1 MKSSQTIAE
10 SIEKIENTISR
21 LISFLERNDFKGW
34 EPYELPELSWLKSN
48 KLRTVTTQ
56 LLRLFPISLH
66 SYFSEKKLH
75 PKAAALFAQAFLN
88 LHEITNEQGYYET
101 ALFFLEWLIAHRS
114 AQSKHFS
121 IGNLHQLSMKTY
133 HALPDTP
140 SPLITCFAVEAFI
153 SAYEASQDQ
162 RFLQMAESGIKF
174 FLEELPLRNVSDN
187 ECFFVYHPNNEQ
199 FIPNAPA
206 AISGTLSRF
215 YGISKEPSLL
225 KVIKNNF
232 NYIAKWQKSD
242 GSWLYHPDSG
252 YVDNFHTAFILE
264 ALAKFQFYT
273 DDDSF
278 ETNLSKGV
286 SFYSKTFF
294 KSTGKPIHKKRSGFP
309 TNVDS
314 LLTKIDLRDIAMGL
328 SVFSSL
334 HSTDANQLAV
344 ALNLLDWSVENFKSK
359 QGYFYY
365 QKVPLYTIKGP
376 FLRMQAW
383 MLYGLSKMLQI
394 LKNLETSSKKGNR
407 LYDQIE
413 TKFVKSL

>member
-10 SIEKIENTISR
+10 SIDKIETTISR
-21 LISFLERNDFKGW
+21 LIAFLESNDFKGW
-34 EPYELPELSWLKSN
+34 EPYELPELSWLKSHH
-48 KLRTVTTQ
+48 LRTMMTQ
-56 LLRLFPISLH
+56 WLRLFPIQLH
-66 SYFSEKKLH
+66 RYINEKKLH
-75 PKAAALFAQAFLN
+75 PKAAALFARAFLN
-88 LHEITNEQGYYET
+88 LHEITNEQRYYEK

-114 AQSKHFS
+114 AQSKNFS

-133 HALPDTP
+133 HASPDTP

-162 RFLQMAESGIKF
+162 RFLQLAESGIQF
-174 FLEELPLRNVSDN
+174 FLEELPLRKVSAT
-187 ECFFVYHPNNEQ
+187 ECFFVYHPNNKQ

-225 KVIKNNF
+225 RVIKNNF
-232 NYIAKWQKSD
+232 NYIAKWQNSD
-242 GSWLYHPDSG
+242 GSSLYHPDARYCDS
-252 YVDNFHTAFILE
+252 FHTAFILD

-273 DDDSF
+273 GDDSF
-278 ETNLSKGV
+278 ETNLSKGL
-286 SFYSKTFF
+286 SFYLKTFF

-334 HSTDANQLAV
+334 HSTHANQLAV
-344 ALNLLDWSVENFKSK
+344 ALNLFDWSVENFKSK

-365 QKVPLYTIKGP
+365 QQLPLYTIKGP

-383 MLYGLSKMLQI
+383 MLYGLSQVLKV
-394 LKNLETSSKKGNR
+394 LKNLEKSSN
-407 LYDQIE
+407 LTY
-413 TKFVKSL
+413 S